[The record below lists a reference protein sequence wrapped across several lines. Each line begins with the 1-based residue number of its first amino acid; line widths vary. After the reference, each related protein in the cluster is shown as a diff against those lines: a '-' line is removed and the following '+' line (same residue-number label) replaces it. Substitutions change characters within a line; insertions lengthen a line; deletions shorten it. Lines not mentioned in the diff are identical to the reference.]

1 MKQGRLIGF
10 NAKALSE
17 QITAKVVAEQ
27 TRRLIEYAE
36 NKIKEIGNKINS
48 YNSRYHMDR
57 TGNLLNSLCWGVAY
71 SGELKASGFYREEII
86 HNDRGRDVEHHSGE
100 SFLHEFFEEDV
111 WSSFP
116 VQGHALAAEY
126 IERYGKTS
134 WSGRWRVFFA
144 ILAPYWGFWE
154 EGFNLKHGFSKT
166 GAITFKQFA
175 VMTEFYDK
183 VSKDLKPAKVNFK
196 ITKSHH
202 YSRYGF
208 TDKKGKRHTF
218 GSLER
223 AIRRRDERERWSKR

>member
-17 QITAKVVAEQ
+17 QIMAKAVEEQ

-48 YNSRYHMDR
+48 YNSRHHMDR

-71 SGELKASGFYREEII
+71 SGELKASGFFRNAQSTKISY
-86 HNDRGRDVEHHSGE
+86 
-100 SFLHEFFEEDV
+100 LHE
-111 WSSFP
+111 WSTESSAFP
-116 VQGHALAAEY
+116 VDGHSLAAEY
-126 IERYGKTS
+126 IERYGKSS
-134 WSGRWRVFFA
+134 WKGRWRVFFA

-166 GAITFKQFA
+166 GAMTFKQFA
-175 VMTEFYDK
+175 VMTEVYDQ
-183 VSKDLKPAKVNFK
+183 VSEELKPAKVNFK

-202 YSRYGF
+202 YSRNSK
-208 TDKKGKRHTF
+208 DKN
-218 GSLER
+218 SLARKYKSRVDNPYSKFYDRFE
-223 AIRRRDERERWSKR
+223 RRRRGK